1 MVLHPKKINQKML
14 DNPKFA
20 KAIKAM
26 KADLPTA
33 PASVPEVK
41 LESKT
46 GSWFDIDARSPE
58 VETESKTKKKAKK
71 DSQ

>member
-1 MVLHPKKINQKML
+1 ML

-33 PASVPEVK
+33 PAPEVK